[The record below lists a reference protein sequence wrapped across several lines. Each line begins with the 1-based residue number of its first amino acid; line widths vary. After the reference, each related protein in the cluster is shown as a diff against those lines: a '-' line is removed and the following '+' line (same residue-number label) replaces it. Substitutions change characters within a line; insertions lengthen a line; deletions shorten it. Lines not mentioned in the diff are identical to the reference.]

1 MNLNQLFETAGETVA
16 IIFGRFNPPHKG
28 HRAAWEMASKYP
40 VWYVGTNQST
50 QGPKDPLPY
59 DVKVEA
65 MKTIWPEVEGHIVAD
80 TSWLTLASNAF
91 EAHPNAST
99 LLCLTDEDW
108 VTKTIQQYNGKQGAH
123 GFYNFKEIKQQPT
136 PRLSSATALRNAVV
150 ADDRDAFSQA
160 AGVSADTT
168 VDGKSFFDLV
178 ADYLLPYANAPKK
191 AAKPKAAPV
200 EEPVA
205 EAYDADPA
213 ELKRMYHYY
222 VNVKGIDPK
231 EAERLVYTRDEPVA
245 EGTEM
250 SDAAQARELIGR
262 ALRNQNERQK
272 YFDFIKY
279 LIGKHGKDYG
289 TTVHQ
294 LATKLAKEG
303 QDGMAGVGMGNY
315 VVDKSTSNE
324 SRGHKVIATKLANMD
339 RIKNVQIPTPQERND
354 ELEKQKKEKEI
365 KDVDETAAWQKKA
378 GKNKKGGLNAKGVA
392 SYRREHPGSKL
403 QTAVTKKPSELKPG
417 SKDAKRRKSFCARM
431 GGSKG
436 PMKKPNGDPTRKALA
451 LRKWHCESIEDMA
464 QMIENAERFL
474 AEAKVEEK
482 WTQKY
487 KSSINCSHPKGFSQ
501 KAHCAGKKKHNES
514 AEMEMTCPDCGMCQ
528 THGNISEVK
537 QRLDAKC
544 WKGYKKQG
552 TKIKGD
558 TRVNN
563 CVPVDESI
571 EASMAAAIKLL
582 ESK

>member
-136 PRLSSATALRNAVV
+136 PRLSSATALRDAV
-150 ADDRDAFSQA
+150 AAGDRDAFSQA
-160 AGVSADTT
+160 AGVSADTP

-191 AAKPKAAPV
+191 SAKPKAAPV

-205 EAYDADPA
+205 EG
-213 ELKRMYHYY
+213 
-222 VNVKGIDPK
+222 N
-231 EAERLVYTRDEPVA
+231 
-245 EGTEM
+245 EM

-262 ALRNQNERQK
+262 ALRSPQERDK
-272 YFDFIKY
+272 YFDFIKF
-279 LIGKHGKDYG
+279 LIRKNGKDYG
-289 TTVHQ
+289 VRVHQ

-315 VVDKSTSNE
+315 VVDRSTTNE
-324 SRGHKVIATKLANMD
+324 GSSTEFQDKL
-339 RIKNVQIPTPQERND
+339 RSSVPKG
-354 ELEKQKKEKEI
+354 K
-365 KDVDETAAWQKKA
+365 
-378 GKNKKGGLNAKGVA
+378 GKNTNFQNIVARSEKKDPHCPSCGLHASDEAKGGKHG
-392 SYRREHPGSKL
+392 KFCT
-403 QTAVTKKPSELKPG
+403 QTNEGTE
-417 SKDAKRRKSFCARM
+417 
-431 GGSKG
+431 
-436 PMKKPNGDPTRKALA
+436 
-451 LRKWHCESIEDMA
+451 
-464 QMIENAERFL
+464 
-474 AEAKVEEK
+474 VEE
-482 WTQKY
+482 
-487 KSSINCSHPKGFSQ
+487 S
-501 KAHCAGKKKHNES
+501 
-514 AEMEMTCPDCGMCQ
+514 
-528 THGNISEVK
+528 K
-537 QRLDAKC
+537 QRLDPKC
-544 WKGYKKQG
+544 WKGYKKSG

-571 EASMAAAIKLL
+571 EDIMSKAIALL
-582 ESK
+582 ETKNK